1 MWQAKA
7 APKRNRTTDAPQISS
22 ERNLKTFTG
31 KVFPRSV
38 VMFVRH
44 VGGFLPWQGQVSSR
58 SIWTTGELS
67 EMSDTGTMPAASKV
81 PQIRTM
87 QMGDLIYALGAGWRD
102 FRRAPL
108 MGLFFSVL
116 YILGGWAIYYCFF
129 VTEQIWWAIPMTVG
143 FPLLAPFLAVGL
155 YEVSHR
161 LEQGRDYTLSDVLTV
176 VWRQRLRQLPLM
188 SWVIIVYFLFWSF
201 FAHMLFALFLGPSAL
216 MNVSSSYAYL
226 FQPEGL
232 LMLVV
237 GTVFGAGFALVL
249 FCLTVI
255 SLPLLLDKELDFV
268 TAMLT
273 SIGTV
278 RQNAKV
284 MLAWGLVIAVVTF
297 AAMLPALLGLL
308 VSLPVLGHASWHI
321 YRRALRVA

>member
-1 MWQAKA
+1 
-7 APKRNRTTDAPQISS
+7 
-22 ERNLKTFTG
+22 
-31 KVFPRSV
+31 
-38 VMFVRH
+38 
-44 VGGFLPWQGQVSSR
+44 
-58 SIWTTGELS
+58 
-67 EMSDTGTMPAASKV
+67 MSDTATMPAASKP
-81 PQIRTM
+81 PQIQTM
-87 QMGDLIYALGAGWRD
+87 QMADLKFALAAGWRD
-102 FRRAPL
+102 FRQAPM
-108 MGLFFSVL
+108 MGLFFSALCV
-116 YILGGWAIYYCFF
+116 LGGWVIYYCLF

-143 FPLLAPFLAVGL
+143 FPLVAPFLAVGL

-161 LEQGRDYTLSDVLTV
+161 LEQGRAYSLGDILTV
-176 VWRQRLRQLPLM
+176 VWHQRLRQLPMM

-216 MNVSSSYAYL
+216 MNVTSSYAYL

-237 GTVFGAGFALVL
+237 GTAFGAAFALVL

-278 RQNAKV
+278 RHNARV
-284 MLAWGLVIAVVTF
+284 MLVWGLLIALLTF
-297 AAMLPALLGLL
+297 AAMLPGLLGLL
-308 VSLPVLGHASWHI
+308 VVLPVLGHASWHV
-321 YRRALRVA
+321 YRRALRDA